1 MANKTVQ
8 TKASVAE
15 FLRQIADPAKRKDCR
30 KIARIMRAAT
40 GKNARMWGD
49 SLVGYGAY
57 DYQYASGRAGT
68 FFLTGFSP
76 RARNIVIYIMPG
88 FTHYGSL
95 MQQLGKFKTG
105 KSCLYLKSLSDVDEN
120 LLAELIEQSVR
131 DMREKYKTT

>member
-1 MANKTVQ
+1 MANKTVR

-40 GKNARMWGD
+40 SKNAKMWGD
-49 SLVGYGAY
+49 SIVGYGAY
-57 DYQYASGRAGT
+57 DYRYASGRAGT

-76 RARNIVIYIMPG
+76 RAHNIVIYIMPG
-88 FTHYGSL
+88 FTHYASL